1 MAVQSFMLPLGTVA
15 PQFQLPD
22 VVSGRVV
29 SPDDFA
35 GKPLLVIFL
44 CAHCPYVIHVQEE
57 LARLGRDYSAEK
69 LGIISIS
76 SNDAV
81 TYPTDSP
88 EGLRAF
94 ATKNGFVFPLA
105 YDESQDTA
113 RAYQAACTPDFYL
126 FDAGHTLVYRGQ
138 LDESRPG
145 KGAPDG
151 RDLRAAI
158 DAVLAGKPVSAV
170 QRPSIGCSIKWK

>member
-1 MAVQSFMLPLGTVA
+1 MLPLGTVA
-15 PQFQLPD
+15 PPFQLPD

-44 CAHCPYVIHVQEE
+44 CAHCPYVVHVQEE
-57 LARLGRDYSAEK
+57 LARLGRDYSTEK
-69 LGIISIS
+69 LGIVSIS

-81 TYPTDSP
+81 TYPQDGP
-88 EGLRAF
+88 EGLKTF
-94 ATKNGFVFPLA
+94 ALKNGFVFPLA
-105 YDESQDTA
+105 YDEAQDAA
-113 RAYQAACTPDFYL
+113 RAYQAACTPDFFL
-126 FDAGHTLVYRGQ
+126 FDASHALVYRGQ
-138 LDESRPG
+138 LDDSRPG
-145 KGAPDG
+145 KGTPNG

-158 DAVLAGKPVSAV
+158 EAVLSGKPVAET

>member
-15 PQFQLPD
+15 PPFQLPD
-22 VVSGRVV
+22 VVSGRIV

-35 GKPLLVIFL
+35 GKPLLIIFL

-57 LARLGRDYSAEK
+57 LARLGRDYSSEK

-81 TYPTDSP
+81 TYPQDSP
-88 EGLRAF
+88 EGLKAF
-94 ATKNGFVFPLA
+94 ATKNRFVFPLA
-105 YDESQDTA
+105 YDETQDAA
-113 RAYQAACTPDFYL
+113 RAYQAACTPDFFL
-126 FDAGHTLVYRGQ
+126 FDTGHALVYRGQ
-138 LDESRPG
+138 LDDSRPG
-145 KGAPDG
+145 KGTPNG

-158 DAVLAGKPVSAV
+158 EAVLAGKPVAEV
-170 QRPSIGCSIKWK
+170 QRPSVGCSIKWK